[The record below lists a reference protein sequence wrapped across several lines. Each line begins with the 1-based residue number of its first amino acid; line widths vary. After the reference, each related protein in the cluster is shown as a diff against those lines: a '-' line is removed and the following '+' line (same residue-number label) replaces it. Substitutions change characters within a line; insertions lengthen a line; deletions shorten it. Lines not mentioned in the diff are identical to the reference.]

1 VGKSPA
7 QREKELRREH
17 RLTLQREVE
26 DRRMRRRRLII
37 LLVVLALVLPLVGSI
52 IIEAFGADDS
62 SVSSTADVEDL
73 TDTTSASVAPPVEV
87 TVPEPGAT
95 ITGATP
101 CPAEDGSSER
111 TTSFAEPPPM
121 CIDPEKQ
128 YRAIVHTSEGD
139 LTYLLHAESAPQ
151 NVNNFVVLAR
161 YHFYDGVP
169 FYRIE
174 PRKMLL
180 TGDATGDPVVGE
192 GGPGYTIPDEI
203 PEVGVIY
210 PAGTMAMWTDAPDQN
225 GSRFLIAGAG
235 DEAAEIPSS
244 YTPIG
249 LMLDGTEALNNIQF
263 LGDVITG
270 NPIGEVTIE
279 SIEIIEE
286 EAPAS
291 DDEQPGSTTT
301 TASE

>member
-1 VGKSPA
+1 
-7 QREKELRREH
+7 
-17 RLTLQREVE
+17 
-26 DRRMRRRRLII
+26 MRRRRLII
-37 LLVVLALVLPLVGSI
+37 MVVVIALVLPLVGSI
-52 IIEAFGADDS
+52 IIAAFGGDDS
-62 SVSSTADVEDL
+62 SVSSTADLDDL
-73 TDTTSASVAPPVEV
+73 TDTTPASVAPQIEV
-87 TVPEPGAT
+87 TVPPPGAT
-95 ITGATP
+95 LTGATP

-111 TTSFAEPPPM
+111 TTTFAGPPPM
-121 CIDPEKQ
+121 CIDPEMQ
-128 YRAIVHTSEGD
+128 YRAIVRTSEGE
-139 LTYLLHAESAPQ
+139 LSYLLNVEGAPQ
-151 NVNNFVVLAR
+151 NVNNFVVLSR

-180 TGDATGDPVVGE
+180 TGDATGDPAVGE

-225 GSRFLIAGAG
+225 GSRILIAGAG

-249 LMLDGTEALNNIQF
+249 LLLDGTDALNNIQF

-270 NPIGEVTIE
+270 NPIGEVTID

-286 EAPAS
+286 EAP
-291 DDEQPGSTTT
+291 DSTTT
-301 TASE
+301 VAPE